1 VIGPSHTVFFSG
13 ALAETEALGDFAAW
27 TWRSRAPACLPPA
40 DPPSRSVLL
49 QARLAER
56 AMRVA
61 VLEMPAE
68 PLTPLSRLDRE
79 AAACV

>member
-1 VIGPSHTVFFSG
+1 
-13 ALAETEALGDFAAW
+13 
-27 TWRSRAPACLPPA
+27 
-40 DPPSRSVLL
+40 VLL

-61 VLEMPAE
+61 VLEMRAE

-79 AAACV
+79 AAARV